1 MKKAFFGIFY
11 AFISL
16 HLLAV
21 NDELILAEDFP
32 TKLSEFTFFNDKS
45 AQVPAEGVIPY
56 DLISTLFSD
65 YSYKQRW
72 VYVPKNKKAEYR
84 EDWVFDF
91 PVGSVL
97 IKTFYYLHD
106 ERNPELGK
114 NLLETRL
121 LIRKEDQWHAVSY
134 AWNEEQNEA
143 FIKKAGKTIKTSWID
158 EFGEEKQVRYRVPN
172 KNQCKECHAANDL
185 ITPIGPKARNLNK
198 IYNYDDGSFN
208 QLTYWIKKDF
218 INSLPTNI
226 KSPVDW
232 TNEDL
237 DLDSRV
243 RSYLDINCGHCHATT
258 GVANSTGLYLHL
270 NEDRDAHLGI
280 YKKPVATGRG
290 SGGNLYSLV
299 PGKPEES
306 IMLYR
311 MISKD
316 PGVMMP
322 ESGRS
327 LTHQEAIVMV
337 RDWIKQMDK
346 R

>member
-11 AFISL
+11 VFISL
-16 HLLAV
+16 HLWAV

-121 LIRKEDQWHAVSY
+121 LIRKEDEWHAVSY

-143 FIKKAGKTIKTSWID
+143 FIKKAGKTIKTTWID
-158 EFGEEKQVRYRVPN
+158 EVGDEKKVRYRVPN
-172 KNQCKECHAANDL
+172 VNQCKECHAADDL
-185 ITPIGPKARNLNK
+185 ITPIGLKARNLNK
-198 IYNYDDGSFN
+198 IFSYDDGSFN

-218 INSLPTNI
+218 INSVPLNLE
-226 KSPVDW
+226 SPEVF
-232 TNEDL
+232 
-237 DLDSRV
+237 SRN
-243 RSYLDINCGHCHATT
+243 R
-258 GVANSTGLYLHL
+258 
-270 NEDRDAHLGI
+270 
-280 YKKPVATGRG
+280 
-290 SGGNLYSLV
+290 
-299 PGKPEES
+299 
-306 IMLYR
+306 
-311 MISKD
+311 
-316 PGVMMP
+316 
-322 ESGRS
+322 
-327 LTHQEAIVMV
+327 
-337 RDWIKQMDK
+337 
-346 R
+346 

>member
-11 AFISL
+11 VFISL
-16 HLLAV
+16 HLWAV

-106 ERNPELGK
+106 ERDPELGK

-198 IYNYDDGSFN
+198 LYHYDDGSFN

-218 INSLPTNI
+218 IDSVPINI

-258 GVANSTGLYLHL
+258 GVAN
-270 NEDRDAHLGI
+270 
-280 YKKPVATGRG
+280 
-290 SGGNLYSLV
+290 
-299 PGKPEES
+299 
-306 IMLYR
+306 
-311 MISKD
+311 
-316 PGVMMP
+316 
-322 ESGRS
+322 
-327 LTHQEAIVMV
+327 
-337 RDWIKQMDK
+337 
-346 R
+346 